1 MDSSLISAGGNRNG
15 AEIKNS
21 LLLFRSHMHGS
32 SMIGVRKQC
41 IGSGPFLRHLQLA
54 GTTRCRGHPIR
65 VSDQSG
71 EFQET
76 AASPGAVPLTETNKF
91 LEALQNANK
100 LIPYVVLGSTLTA
113 LVYPPSFSW
122 FTNRY
127 YTPALGFLMFAVG
140 INLKYSDFTSAFKR
154 PSVLAVGYIG
164 QYVVKPLLG
173 VLFATV
179 AVSYLHLPD
188 AIGTGL
194 ILVSCVSGAQLSNY
208 ATFLVNPSMA
218 PLSIVMTALST
229 ATAVFVIPAL
239 THLLLGQR
247 LPVDARSMMVD
258 ITQIVVAPIAA
269 GLALKQFAPRV
280 TKLVK
285 PLLPLLSVMVTGLC
299 MGSPL
304 SRNIS
309 AVKSPFGLELL
320 LPIIGFHAAAFLI
333 GHKFSGLL
341 FWRESDRKGLQ
352 RTISLETGMQSS
364 LLGLALAN
372 KYFSDPLVGLPSA
385 MSTVLMSLMGFG
397 LVMYWNAKKERNMQI

>member
-1 MDSSLISAGGNRNG
+1 MSAQFLPLQNGVNLNGSLQ
-15 AEIKNS
+15 
-21 LLLFRSHMHGS
+21 LLLRSQTYGS
-32 SMIGVRKQC
+32 NCMIGVRKHSKVGRLLLADTTGC
-41 IGSGPFLRHLQLA
+41 YRRLEPVRASNESGQ
-54 GTTRCRGHPIR
+54 
-65 VSDQSG
+65 
-71 EFQET
+71 FQE
-76 AASPGAVPLTETNKF
+76 AASPVSVAGTKHL

-113 LVYPPSFSW
+113 LAYPPSFSW

-140 INLKYSDFTSAFKR
+140 INLNYSDFINAFKR

-164 QYVVKPLLG
+164 QFVLKPLLG
-173 VLFATV
+173 VFFATI

-208 ATFLVNPSMA
+208 ATFLVDPTMA
-218 PLSIVMTALST
+218 PLSIVMTAIST

-247 LPVDARSMMVD
+247 LPVDARSMMFD

-269 GLALKQFAPRV
+269 GLALKQLAPRV
-280 TKLVK
+280 TKLIK

-304 SRNIS
+304 ARNIN

-320 LPIIGFHAAAFLI
+320 LPIIGFHATAFLV
-333 GHKFSGLL
+333 GHKLSGLV
-341 FWRESDRKGLQ
+341 FWHEPDRKGLQ
-352 RTISLETGMQSS
+352 RTVSLETGMQSS

-385 MSTVLMSLMGFG
+385 LSTVLMSLMGFG
-397 LVMYWNAKKERNMQI
+397 LVMYWNGKERKSTKKSP